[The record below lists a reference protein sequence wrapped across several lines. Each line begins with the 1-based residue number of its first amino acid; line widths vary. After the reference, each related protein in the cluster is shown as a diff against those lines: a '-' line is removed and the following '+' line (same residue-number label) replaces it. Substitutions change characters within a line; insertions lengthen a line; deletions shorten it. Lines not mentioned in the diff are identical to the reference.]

1 MVAAIL
7 FGVGGGAYAV
17 ASLGPDPSDLPVRQI
32 LEAVQPSA
40 APAAEQA
47 EQLDAHHFTLY
58 RSDTTHAGDSAA
70 TLLRR
75 LGVDDAEAAAFI
87 RSDAQTRKSLLGGAG
102 RSVTAQAGDDQHL
115 IRLTARWITDA
126 SGNFHRLVVERTPQG
141 FTSRVEVAPLMAVS
155 QLGSATID
163 TTLVAAADEAK
174 IPDGVLSQIV
184 DIFGSDID
192 FQNGLKKGDRFSVV
206 YETLQ
211 ADGEPISGGN
221 VTGRVL
227 SAEFVNRGKTY
238 SAVWFQDPT
247 ATGAARRGSYYT
259 LDGRSLHHAFL
270 KSPVKFSHI
279 TSGFQMRF
287 DPILRKWKMHEGI
300 DFAGPIGTPVRTVAD
315 GVVQFAGQQTGYG
328 NVIFIRHR
336 PGPDG
341 SHVTVYAHLSR
352 ILVHQGESVTQG
364 EDIGRIG
371 QTGWATGPHLHFE
384 YRVNGVYRNPVL
396 LAQQSDTAPLAAAER
411 PAFEQRAASMR
422 MQLAD
427 AALIKTAS
435 SQ

>member
-1 MVAAIL
+1 MVAAL
-7 FGVGGGAYAV
+7 LLGAGGGAFAV
-17 ASLGPDPSDLPVRQI
+17 ASLGPDPSDLPVRRI
-32 LEAVQPSA
+32 LESVQPAA

-47 EQLDAHHFTLY
+47 AQLDTHHFTLY
-58 RSDTTHAGDSAA
+58 RSDTTHAGDSAT

-87 RSDAQTRKSLLGGAG
+87 RDDAQTRRSLLGGAG
-102 RSVTAQAGDDQHL
+102 RSVTAQAGDDHRL
-115 IRLTARWITDA
+115 VRLTARWITDA
-126 SGNFHRLVVERTPQG
+126 SGNFHRLVVERTAQG
-141 FTSRVEVAPLMAVS
+141 FSSRVETAPLMAVS

-184 DIFGSDID
+184 DIFGADID

-227 SAEFVNRGKTY
+227 SAEFVNGGKTY
-238 SAVWFQDPT
+238 DAVWFQDPK
-247 ATGAARRGSYYT
+247 ATGPARRGSYYT
-259 LDGRSLHHAFL
+259 LDGQSLHHAFL
-270 KSPVKFSHI
+270 KSPVKFSHV

-300 DFAGPIGTPVRTVAD
+300 DFAGPYGAPVRTVAD
-315 GVVQFAGQQTGYG
+315 GIVEFAGQQTGYG
-328 NVIFIRHR
+328 NMVIVRHQ

-341 SHVTVYAHLSR
+341 SHSTVYAHLSK
-352 ILVHQGESVTQG
+352 ILVHEGESVTQG
-364 EDIGRIG
+364 QDIGRIG

-411 PAFEQRAASMR
+411 PAFAQLAASMR

-427 AALIKTAS
+427 AALVKTAS
-435 SQ
+435 IQ